1 MPWRPGEQKGQ
12 PDAGALTLSYVI
24 IFPAFLFALL
34 VIVQASMWYLA
45 RDIALAA
52 ARQGADAA
60 RAYGA
65 PADAGPGA
73 ALTFVSSHGSGLL
86 TRATATSAGSTAATV
101 QIAVTGNAPALIPGL
116 PIRVTETVQ
125 EPMEQFTP

>member
-1 MPWRPGEQKGQ
+1 MRRPGQRPGD

-34 VIVQASMWYLA
+34 VIVQASMWFLA

-60 RAYGA
+60 RAFGA

-86 TRATATSAGSTAATV
+86 AGATATSAGSTGATV

-125 EPMEQFTP
+125 EPVEQFTP

>member
-1 MPWRPGEQKGQ
+1 
-12 PDAGALTLSYVI
+12 VI
-24 IFPAFLFALL
+24 VFPAFLFALL
-34 VIVQASMWYLA
+34 VVVQAAMWFMA

-73 ALTFVSSHGSGLL
+73 ALIFIRSHGSGLL
-86 TRATATSAGSTAATV
+86 SGAIASSDGSTARTV
-101 QIAVTGNAPALIPGL
+101 QIKVTGRAPSLIPGL
-116 PIRVTETVQ
+116 PIKVSETVQ
-125 EPMEQFTP
+125 EPAERFTP

>member
-1 MPWRPGEQKGQ
+1 MRLPGQRPGPADG
-12 PDAGALTLSYVI
+12 GALTLSYVI
-24 IFPAFLFALL
+24 VFPAFLFALL
-34 VIVQASMWYLA
+34 VIVQAAMWFMA

-73 ALTFVSSHGSGLL
+73 ALTFISSHGSGLL
-86 TRATATSAGSTAATV
+86 TGATATSAGSTAATV
-101 QIAVTGNAPALIPGL
+101 QIAVTGSAPALIPGL

-125 EPMEQFTP
+125 EPVEQFTP